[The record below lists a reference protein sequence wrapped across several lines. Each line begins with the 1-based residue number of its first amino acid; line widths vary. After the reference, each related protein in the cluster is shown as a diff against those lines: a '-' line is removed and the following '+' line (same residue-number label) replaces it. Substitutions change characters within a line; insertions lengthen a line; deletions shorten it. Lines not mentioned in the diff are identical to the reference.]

1 LVLHAFLRLMS
12 SMLNQANE
20 EDTRSNKKKD
30 KEEATRPDAEVIDW
44 FLAIDLMH
52 V

>member
-1 LVLHAFLRLMS
+1 MI
-12 SMLNQANE
+12 NQVNIEGA
-20 EDTRSNKKKD
+20 RSNKKKD
-30 KEEATRPDAEVIDW
+30 KEQTTGPNAEVIDW

>member
-1 LVLHAFLRLMS
+1 MS
-12 SMLNQANE
+12 SMLNQVNE
-20 EDTRSNKKKD
+20 EDVRSNKKKD
-30 KEEATRPDAEVIDW
+30 KEQATTPDAEVIDW

>member
-1 LVLHAFLRLMS
+1 ML
-12 SMLNQANE
+12 SMLNQVKE
-20 EDTRSNKKKD
+20 ERARSNKKKD
-30 KEEATRPDAEVIDW
+30 KEQATGPSPEVIDW

>member
-1 LVLHAFLRLMS
+1 
-12 SMLNQANE
+12 MLNQVNE
-20 EDTRSNKKKD
+20 DGARSNKEKD
-30 KEEATRPDAEVIDW
+30 KEQATRPNAEVVDW

>member
-1 LVLHAFLRLMS
+1 
-12 SMLNQANE
+12 MLSQVK
-20 EDTRSNKKKD
+20 EDGSRSNKKKGR
-30 KEEATRPDAEVIDW
+30 EQAMGPSAEVIDW